1 MVLHDCAVCPN
12 KTTKTCGACKAVF
25 FCSPSCQKAIWSTH
39 KWTCGKPL
47 DSFSQAPLTKDEA
60 AQLMKLHRMDGEG
73 DERPWCWY
81 NILRND
87 GLWDGPA
94 QDLVD
99 VLQLRRCSI
108 PEPERSVILSDL
120 RNSLFRAGC
129 EYGLLPAFVVTP
141 WVTVGKLHRAA
152 WRWGPH
158 LPAGRDGLR
167 TMTRV
172 WSNALHQY
180 LILNTLRTLRESSSL
195 PPGLHSGVEEL
206 ALARTWATSTQL
218 VRDLPD
224 ERTEG
229 QFEDILRHC
238 EETRTTTPGQRCYI
252 YEASDFPRTANLV
265 KVVGFRTVEE
275 LDLDLDVDVD

>member
-12 KTTKTCGACKAVF
+12 KTNKTCGACKAVF
-25 FCSPSCQKAIWSTH
+25 FCSLSCQKAIWSTH
-39 KWTCGKPL
+39 KWTSGKPL
-47 DSFSQAPLTKDEA
+47 DSFSQAPLAEDEA
-60 AQLMKLHRMDGEG
+60 AQLIKLHRMDGES

-81 NILRND
+81 NTLRND

-99 VLQLRRCSI
+99 VLQLRRCSF
-108 PEPERSVILSDL
+108 PEPERSVSLSDL

-152 WRWGPH
+152 WR
-158 LPAGRDGLR
+158 
-167 TMTRV
+167 
-172 WSNALHQY
+172 ALHQY

-195 PPGLHSGVEEL
+195 PPGLPSGVEEL
-206 ALARTWATSTQL
+206 ALERTRATSTQL
-218 VRDLPD
+218 VRDLP
-224 ERTEG
+224 ERTAG

-238 EETRTTTPGQRCYI
+238 EETRTTTPGQRFYI
-252 YEASDFPRTANLV
+252 YDAFDFPRTANLV
-265 KVVGFRTVEE
+265 KVMGFRTVE
-275 LDLDLDVDVD
+275 DLDVDLDDDVD